1 MSLSRYFS
9 QQPIPPMSAHTRMR
23 VYSDFLTKKERQS
36 TSRWTQVMRNKK
48 IWQTSMVIL
57 SGMILLVSSF
67 LLQTQT
73 PTSTMADNIGEI
85 SKQIG
90 VDITSNGRK
99 ITSNS
104 IQLYDIVDIADKG
117 TVTIRMTNGF
127 DVNIPGPARFTIIP
141 SVENTDLGSYT
152 IKFFTSDNYVA
163 VNAFDTDKGNT
174 PDKRTVSIETD
185 GVLFQPQRDNKKNI
199 ISFIIDNKT
208 SPNTTVINKWW
219 SDILATSSTESH
231 TSILGDSQDP
241 TIIASA
247 QVTEI
252 TTNGTG
258 TDIAIVAST
267 SLGSWAIIVASGE
280 DSIKKNTIVKTSV
293 VKIPLNIRTISAN
306 GKIILLD
313 GEVNSL
319 KSNMEQS
326 FVRRDIENISYEY
339 LMGNK
344 AWGNIVRDNL
354 IARMDRIN
362 KIIGNGSYTPAW
374 NTLKDLIEYGHYLV
388 RQETE
393 FENIPYRV
401 TKNMETI
408 VNRLELLKVYPSWA
422 VKNMFSG
429 DVQPSL
435 DDIFQKAWVSA
446 IILEQNN
453 YIFKK

>member
-1 MSLSRYFS
+1 MSLSRYFA
-9 QQPIPPMSAHTRMR
+9 QQPIGSISAHARMR
-23 VYSDFLTKKERQS
+23 VYSDFLTKKQRQS
-36 TSRWTQVMRNKK
+36 TSRWSQVMKSKK
-48 IWQTSMVIL
+48 IRQTSMVIL
-57 SGMILLVSSF
+57 SGMVLLASSF

-85 SKQIG
+85 SKQNG

-104 IQLYDIVDIADKG
+104 IQLYDIIDIADKG
-117 TVTIRMTNGF
+117 TVTIRMANGF
-127 DVNIPGPARFTIIP
+127 DVNVPGPARFTIVP

-163 VNAFDTDKGNT
+163 VNAFDTNKENI

-185 GVLFQPQRDNKKNI
+185 GVLFQPQRDDREK

-208 SPNTTVINKWW
+208 SSKTTVINKWW
-219 SDILATSSTESH
+219 SDILATSSTENH
-231 TSILGDSQDP
+231 ASILWDNQSP

-252 TTNGTG
+252 TTRGTG
-258 TDIAIVAST
+258 ADIAIVAST
-267 SLGSWAIIVASGE
+267 SLGSWSIIVASGE
-280 DSIKKNTIVKTSV
+280 DTIKKNTTTKTAI

-313 GEVNSL
+313 GEVDSL

-326 FVRRDIENISYEY
+326 FVKRDIDNISYEY

-362 KIIGNGSYTPAW
+362 KVIGDNTYTPGW
-374 NTLKDLIEYGHYLV
+374 NTLKDLIEYWHYLI
-388 RQETE
+388 RQQTK

-401 TKNMETI
+401 TRNMEAI
-408 VNRLELLKVYPSWA
+408 VSRLELLKVYPSWA

-435 DDIFQKAWVSA
+435 DDIFEKAWVSA

-453 YIFKK
+453 YIFRK

>member
-1 MSLSRYFS
+1 
-9 QQPIPPMSAHTRMR
+9 MSAHTRMR

-208 SPNTTVINKWW
+208 SPNTTVINK
-219 SDILATSSTESH
+219 
-231 TSILGDSQDP
+231 
-241 TIIASA
+241 
-247 QVTEI
+247 
-252 TTNGTG
+252 
-258 TDIAIVAST
+258 
-267 SLGSWAIIVASGE
+267 
-280 DSIKKNTIVKTSV
+280 
-293 VKIPLNIRTISAN
+293 
-306 GKIILLD
+306 
-313 GEVNSL
+313 
-319 KSNMEQS
+319 
-326 FVRRDIENISYEY
+326 
-339 LMGNK
+339 
-344 AWGNIVRDNL
+344 
-354 IARMDRIN
+354 
-362 KIIGNGSYTPAW
+362 
-374 NTLKDLIEYGHYLV
+374 
-388 RQETE
+388 
-393 FENIPYRV
+393 
-401 TKNMETI
+401 
-408 VNRLELLKVYPSWA
+408 
-422 VKNMFSG
+422 
-429 DVQPSL
+429 
-435 DDIFQKAWVSA
+435 
-446 IILEQNN
+446 
-453 YIFKK
+453 